1 MFTSK
6 FFITTIA
13 IAVAITFIQWFF
25 IGFLFHKYQAL
36 TPATWR
42 KESSRSYAASMFVS
56 LFFSFMFVLLFSFW
70 KEDCDCSTNFL
81 AGALFGVIFWL
92 TFSVTAELGNAVYVN
107 YSRKFV
113 VGKCVSSLV
122 EYIVAGGLAAV
133 IL

>member
-1 MFTSK
+1 MFTGK

-42 KESSRSYAASMFVS
+42 KETSRSYLASMFISV
-56 LFFSFMFVLLFSFW
+56 FFSFMFVLLFSLW
-70 KEDCDCSTNFL
+70 KENCDASINIL
-81 AGALFGVIFWL
+81 GGIMFGIIFWL
-92 TFSVTAELGNAVYVN
+92 TFSVTAELGNAVYIN
-107 YSRKFV
+107 YSRMFV
-113 VGKCVSSLV
+113 LGKCLSSLV

>member
-1 MFTSK
+1 MFTGK

-42 KESSRSYAASMFVS
+42 KETSRSYLASMFIS
-56 LFFSFMFVLLFSFW
+56 LFFSFMFVLLFSLW
-70 KEDCDCSTNFL
+70 KENCDGSINMLDGIT
-81 AGALFGVIFWL
+81 FGVIFWL

-107 YSRKFV
+107 YSRMFV
-113 VGKCVSSLV
+113 MGKCVSSLF